1 MIILKLGTKVAGKT
15 KETLWNH
22 FYNQAQRDT
31 FELKPNA
38 NDSQMP
44 PSAALTSSLDS
55 GLYPVPYLKAS
66 LEYLCCRCLAAKS
79 RPTLCDPMNCSLPV
93 SSVPGIFQAVIL
105 ERVPFPPPG
114 DLPDPGIALSF
125 LLSPELTGRF
135 FVTEPPG
142 KPD

>member
-38 NDSQMP
+38 NNSQMP
-44 PSAALTSSLDS
+44 PSAGLTSSLDS

-93 SSVPGIFQAVIL
+93 SAIPGILQARIL
-105 ERVPFPPPG
+105 EGLAISFSKGTSPPR
-114 DLPDPGIALSF
+114 DQTR
-125 LLSPELTGRF
+125 LLSLPYWQVDSLSLSHLGR
-135 FVTEPPG
+135 
-142 KPD
+142 